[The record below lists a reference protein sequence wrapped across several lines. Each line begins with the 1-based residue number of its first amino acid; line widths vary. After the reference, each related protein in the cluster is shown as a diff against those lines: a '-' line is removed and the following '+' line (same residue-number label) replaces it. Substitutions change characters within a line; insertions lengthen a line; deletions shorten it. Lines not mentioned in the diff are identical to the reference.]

1 MARLT
6 GFVGDVTGR
15 MGNMVAFVRRGENFA
30 RKYQPNVTNP
40 NTARQQRSREIFKE
54 AYALSSS
61 YAPAVL
67 MGYSGVNPTYERQ
80 AFVGNVITGRL
91 IDINDRGEVDIN
103 YNFMPISAGPLVPL
117 PNSIRPTF
125 DSAASVKFPVSS
137 DDIDDANLLVDG
149 VTPINCLVFGVAY
162 CISERRA
169 VMGLVA
175 VKEIGGRF
183 NLVNDGVVKTPV
195 SWSGEQVHTYVFCKQ
210 SPTPR
215 NGIPLTQLPPRIRFA
230 ASFPTYLGEGMVG

>member
-1 MARLT
+1 MAKLT

-61 YAPAVL
+61 FAPAVL
-67 MGYSGVNPTYERQ
+67 MGYSGVNSTYERQ
-80 AFVGNVITGRL
+80 AFVGKVISDKL
-91 IDINDRGEVDIN
+91 IDIDDRGSVDIS
-103 YNFMPISAGPLVPL
+103 FGALPISVGPLVPL
-117 PNSIRPTF
+117 PESIRPTF
-125 DSAASVKFPVSS
+125 ETPGSVKFAVSA
-137 DDIDDANLLVDG
+137 DDIDSANLLVDG
-149 VTPINCLVFGVAY
+149 VTPINCLVFGVVY
-162 CISERRA
+162 SISFQRA
-169 VMGLVA
+169 VMDLIA
-175 VKEIGGRF
+175 VMRIGGQF
-183 NLVNDGVVKTPV
+183 DLINNGAVKTP
-195 SWSGEQVHTYVFCKQ
+195 SNWAGEQVHTYVFCKQ

-230 ASFPTYLGEGMVG
+230 ASKSTYLGSGTVG

>member
-6 GFVGDVTGR
+6 GFVGDFTGR
-15 MGNMVAFVRRGENFA
+15 MGNMVAYVRRGENFA
-30 RKYQPNVTNP
+30 RKYQSNVTNP

-61 YAPAVL
+61 FAPAVL

-80 AFVGNVITGRL
+80 AFVGKAISYKL
-91 IDINDRGEVDIN
+91 IDVNDRGEVDIH
-103 YNFMPISAGPLVPL
+103 FGSLPISEGPLVPL
-117 PNSIRPTF
+117 PTTIRPTF
-125 DSAASVKFPVSS
+125 GTAGGVEFPVSA

-149 VTPINCLVFGVAY
+149 VTPINCLVFGVVY
-162 CISERRA
+162 NIEELRA

-175 VKEIGGRF
+175 VKKIGGEF
-183 NLVNDGVVKTPV
+183 KLVNEGVVKTPV
-195 SWSGEQVHTYVFCKQ
+195 SWAGAQVHTYAFCKQ

-230 ASFPTYLGEGMVG
+230 ASKSTYLGEGLVG

>member
-61 YAPAVL
+61 FAPAVL

-80 AFVGNVITGRL
+80 AFVGKVITGQYIV
-91 IDINDRGEVDIN
+91 IDGREDAEIGFENL
-103 YNFMPISAGPLVPL
+103 PISEGPLVPL

-125 DSAASVKFPVSS
+125 GEAGSVKFPVTP
-137 DDIDDANLLVDG
+137 DNVDDANLLVDG
-149 VTPINCLVFGVAY
+149 VTPINCLVFGVVY

-169 VMGLVA
+169 VMDLVA
-175 VKEIGGRF
+175 VKQIGGRF
-183 NLVNDGVVKTPV
+183 DIVNDGAVKTPA
-195 SWSGEQVHTYVFCKQ
+195 SWAGEKVHTYMFCKQ

-230 ASFPTYLGEGMVG
+230 ASKSTYLGEGMVG

>member
-40 NTARQQRSREIFKE
+40 NTARQQRSREIFRY
-54 AYALSSS
+54 AYDLSASF
-61 YAPAVL
+61 APAVL

-80 AFVGNVITGRL
+80 AFVGRTISGQL
-91 IDINDRGEVDIN
+91 IDIGARGEVDIN
-103 YNFMPISAGPLVPL
+103 YGFLPISAGPLVPL
-117 PNSIRPTF
+117 PTSIRPTF
-125 DSAASVKFPVSS
+125 ETAASVKFPVSA

-149 VTPINCLVFGVAY
+149 VTPINCLVFGVVFSP
-162 CISERRA
+162 SERRA
-169 VMGLVA
+169 VMGLIA
-175 VKEIGGRF
+175 VKKIGGQF
-183 NLVNDGVVKTPV
+183 NLVDDGVVKTPV

>member
-40 NTARQQRSREIFKE
+40 NTARQQRSREIFRY
-54 AYALSSS
+54 AYELSASF
-61 YAPAVL
+61 APAVL

-80 AFVGNVITGRL
+80 AFVGKTISGQL
-91 IDINDRGEVDIN
+91 IEIDARGDVEINFG
-103 YNFMPISAGPLVPL
+103 FLPISEGPLVPL
-117 PNSIRPTF
+117 PTSIRPTF
-125 DSAASVKFPVSS
+125 GTAGSVKFPVSA

-149 VTPINCLVFGVAY
+149 VTPINCLVFGVVFSP
-162 CISERRA
+162 SEHRA
-169 VMGLVA
+169 VMDLVA

-183 NLVNDGVVKTPV
+183 NLVNEGAVKTPV
-195 SWSGEQVHTYVFCKQ
+195 SWAGEQVHTYVFCKQ

-230 ASFPTYLGEGMVG
+230 ASKSTYLGEGMVG

>member
-1 MARLT
+1 MAKLT

-40 NTARQQRSREIFKE
+40 NTARQQRSREIFKY
-54 AYALSSS
+54 AYQLSSEF
-61 YAPAVL
+61 APAVL
-67 MGYSGVNPTYERQ
+67 MGFSGVNPTYERQ
-80 AFVGNVITGRL
+80 AFVGRTISGQL
-91 IDINDRGEVDIN
+91 IEIDDRGGVEIN
-103 YNFMPISAGPLVPL
+103 YGFLPISAGPLVPL
-117 PNSIRPTF
+117 PISIRPTF
-125 DSAASVKFPVSS
+125 GEAGSVKFPVSA
-137 DDIDDANLLVDG
+137 DDVDDANLLVDG
-149 VTPINCLVFGVAY
+149 VTPINCLVFGVVY
-162 CISERRA
+162 SPNEHRA

-183 NLVNDGVVKTPV
+183 RLVNDGAVKTPA
-195 SWSGEQVHTYVFCKQ
+195 SWAGEQVHTYVFCKQ